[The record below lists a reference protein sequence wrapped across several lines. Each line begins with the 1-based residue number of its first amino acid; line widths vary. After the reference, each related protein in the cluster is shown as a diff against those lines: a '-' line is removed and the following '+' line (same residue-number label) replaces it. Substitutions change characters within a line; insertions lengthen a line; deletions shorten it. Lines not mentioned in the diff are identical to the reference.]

1 MSKDLS
7 RQIIKKRETPEH
19 EKERNQAV
27 RVINTSYKLTKEEK
41 QDDVSEDEFIFTP
54 QEEKMALQR
63 NPIGLGSF
71 SVEMAESGTLLLNLS
86 LPKSSCCQCDVKMQD
101 P

>member
-1 MSKDLS
+1 MSKDLNQ
-7 RQIIKKRETPEH
+7 QIIKKRETLEQ
-19 EKERNQAV
+19 EKERNQGV

-41 QDDVSEDEFIFTP
+41 QDGVNEFIFTP
-54 QEEKMALQR
+54 QEEKIALQR
-63 NPIGLGSF
+63 NPIGLGSL